1 MAARFPDQVVHFASC
16 NKPRD
21 IKTLSE
27 LLVSMLP
34 FIYALRHGVESCY
47 FSCEIKIT
55 PAAIAKTNPHAT
67 EMNVL
72 VVGMPNVGKST
83 LLNSL
88 RSFGIAGRTSSR
100 PCRFGYVFFTP
111 PSFFGLNVLEIS
123 SQGPPRRCKH
133 LRNLAIRALYQLD

>member
-1 MAARFPDQVVHFASC
+1 MAARFPDQIVHFASC

-27 LLVSMLP
+27 LLVSMLLSHVHLAP
-34 FIYALRHGVESCY
+34 YTQRLRMVPSFFFTCVRVD
-47 FSCEIKIT
+47 
-55 PAAIAKTNPHAT
+55 IAKTNPHAT

-88 RSFGIAGRTSSR
+88 RSFGIAGRT
-100 PCRFGYVFFTP
+100 
-111 PSFFGLNVLEIS
+111 
-123 SQGPPRRCKH
+123 
-133 LRNLAIRALYQLD
+133 

>member
-1 MAARFPDQVVHFASC
+1 MAARFPDQIVHFASC

-34 FIYALRHGVESCY
+34 FHVNLAPYTQWLRMVS
-47 FSCEIKIT
+47 FMRVRVD
-55 PAAIAKTNPHAT
+55 IAKTNPHAT

-88 RSFGIAGRTSSR
+88 RSFGISGRALRCLCPFSEHFVYFR
-100 PCRFGYVFFTP
+100 
-111 PSFFGLNVLEIS
+111 LNVLVIS
-123 SQGPPRRCKH
+123 SQGPLRHCKH
-133 LRNLAIRALYQLD
+133 PLNLVIRALYPPV